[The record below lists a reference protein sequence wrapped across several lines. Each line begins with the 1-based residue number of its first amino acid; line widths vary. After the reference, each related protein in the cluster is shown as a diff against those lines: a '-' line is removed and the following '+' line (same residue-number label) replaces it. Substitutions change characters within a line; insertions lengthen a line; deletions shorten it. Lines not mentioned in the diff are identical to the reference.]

1 MDHEIVR
8 LPFGYLKVQCKG
20 NNIEK
25 LFNSCIENDIKLW
38 SVQETEK
45 NTYQISMSRSHFNV
59 FKKICAGLQI
69 KVVILEKRGLQFLLK
84 DVIFKKEI
92 LISLILSVFILFILS
107 NLIWSVEINGLPEE
121 IEEKVSEQL
130 DRYGVRTGNF
140 IFNTPS
146 PSMIQQHLINEVSE
160 LLWIGVEISGTSY
173 KLEGVEKLIIKKDK
187 ALKPRDLVASKDAI
201 VKDMQVRKGLPI
213 VHRNDYVKEDDLLIS
228 GVLNKG
234 TVENDEKQIVAA
246 EGDIIGE
253 TWYEVEV
260 AVSTKG
266 NYEQLTGRHKV
277 RNFLEISSVNIPL
290 FIPEKKNENDYLI
303 AEHTTPIKFLL
314 WSTPIHFKKQNLY
327 EIHQENYSI
336 SDREA
341 IKKGKKA
348 AVESLKREIGE
359 EITVKTNKVLQETK
373 ESGKVNLILFVALEE
388 NIVKSR
394 PINQGD

>member
-1 MDHEIVR
+1 
-8 LPFGYLKVQCKG
+8 
-20 NNIEK
+20 
-25 LFNSCIENDIKLW
+25 
-38 SVQETEK
+38 
-45 NTYQISMSRSHFNV
+45 NV

-187 ALKPRDLVASKDAI
+187 ALTPRDVVASKDAI

-266 NYEQLTGRHKV
+266 NYEQL
-277 RNFLEISSVNIPL
+277 
-290 FIPEKKNENDYLI
+290 
-303 AEHTTPIKFLL
+303 
-314 WSTPIHFKKQNLY
+314 
-327 EIHQENYSI
+327 
-336 SDREA
+336 
-341 IKKGKKA
+341 
-348 AVESLKREIGE
+348 
-359 EITVKTNKVLQETK
+359 
-373 ESGKVNLILFVALEE
+373 
-388 NIVKSR
+388 
-394 PINQGD
+394 